1 MAGWSKSQWQRF
13 IRQAAGEARNVIFT
27 DHALLRM
34 RQRQISRDAAMAILR
49 KGMLHREPEP
59 NQRHGTWEC
68 RMEYYIAGR
77 HLALVAA
84 VDAADPAVVVVTAI
98 DLDRG

>member
-13 IRQAAGEARNVIFT
+13 IRQAAGEARNVVFT

-34 RQRQISRDAAMAILR
+34 RQRQISRDAAMQILR
-49 KGMLHREPEP
+49 KGTLRREPEP
-59 NQRHGTWEC
+59 NQRRGTWEC